1 MRKFVKQNLLNLTNT
16 LSEAHKSI
24 SLFISNKDNENA
36 CSLLADCQNC
46 TESIYDTIEESE
58 GASAPTLSLLSEYHE
73 ALYILYQHI
82 SSKITNTIPDTSL
95 IDNLLTQI
103 NKSVSEEIPV
113 IFEIVFLPYN
123 ASMWDSFDSIYD
135 AAIED
140 PRCNVKV
147 IPIPYYD
154 KNPDGSFATFHYE
167 GDLYPKHIEITDYN
181 EYDLEQNRP
190 DVIYIHNPYD
200 AANTVT
206 SVDPAYYSKVLK
218 KYTDMLVYIPYHIS
232 GIANNYESVIN
243 NIVPAFFYVDKIIVQ
258 SKSMYEYL
266 KYGGISS
273 NRLLA
278 LGNPKIDYI
287 INKLETTEIPESWD
301 FISYHKKILL
311 VNTTVSRAIASTD
324 WIDDMYNLI
333 SITKDRNIHIVWRP
347 HPLLNATIKRYHP
360 EALEKYEML
369 LNTINNT
376 DYFSTDLTTSV
387 FPSIKCSD
395 ALVSDQSSIVFQ
407 FIPTSKPVLM
417 TQRSS
422 EEINNDV
429 ICFNFFSNY
438 FTEDGM
444 SIDTFINMISSETDP
459 KKNERINAF
468 ISSIENPDGTC
479 GQKIHKSV
487 IDILK

>member
-73 ALYILYQHI
+73 ALYILYQNI
-82 SSKITNTIPDTSL
+82 SSKITNTIPDISL
-95 IDNLLTQI
+95 IDDLLTQI
-103 NKSVSEEIPV
+103 NKSISEEIPV

-206 SVDPAYYSKVLK
+206 SVDPKYYSKTLK
-218 KYTDMLVYIPYHIS
+218 KYTEMLVYVPYYIS
-232 GIANNYESVIN
+232 SIADNYDSV
-243 NIVPAFFYVDKIIVQ
+243 VYHLFPAFIYVDKIIVQ
-258 SKSMYEYL
+258 SKSMEKYYL
-266 KYGGISS
+266 YGGIPA
-273 NRLLA
+273 NRLLT
-278 LGNPKIDYI
+278 LGNPKLDYI
-287 INKLETTEIPESWD
+287 INKGNNVSIPKSWGFFDSTNKIILINTT
-301 FISYHKKILL
+301 ISYVLNNK
-311 VNTTVSRAIASTD
+311 N
-324 WIDDMYNLI
+324 WIDELNNIFSFTENYNV
-333 SITKDRNIHIVWRP
+333 HIIWRP
-347 HPLLNATIKRYHP
+347 HPLLKATINRFYP
-360 EALEKYEML
+360 CDVSKYDEL
-369 LNTINNT
+369 LNYIKNT
-376 DYFSTDLTTSV
+376 KHISV
-387 FPSIKCSD
+387 DSEPSALASIKVSD
-395 ALVSDQSSIVFQ
+395 ALISSASSLMLSY
-407 FIPTSKPVLM
+407 IPTSKPILM
-417 TQRSS
+417 TNRTSF
-422 EEINNDV
+422 EKENDV
-429 ICFNFFSNY
+429 ICYDFFSNY
-438 FTEDGM
+438 FINDGD
-444 SIDTFINMISSETDP
+444 SLDCFINMIISGNDP
-459 KKNERINAF
+459 KRKERMNAF
-468 ISSIENPDGTC
+468 LSSIINPNGSC
-479 GQKIHKSV
+479 GKKIHTN
-487 IDILK
+487 IIILL